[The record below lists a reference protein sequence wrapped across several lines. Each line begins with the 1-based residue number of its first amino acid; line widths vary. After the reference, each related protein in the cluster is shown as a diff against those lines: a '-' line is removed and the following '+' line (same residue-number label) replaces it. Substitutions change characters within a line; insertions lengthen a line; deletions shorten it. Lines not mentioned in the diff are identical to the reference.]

1 VAVMVAVSKR
11 NGEIEVGGVNGCG
24 ERERVLGVF
33 YSPRP
38 IITLFFFLAVCGYL
52 STRQLGCLFE

>member
-1 VAVMVAVSKR
+1 MGA
-11 NGEIEVGGVNGCG
+11 EI
-24 ERERVLGVF
+24 ERVLGVF

-52 STRQLGCLFE
+52 STRQLGCRFE